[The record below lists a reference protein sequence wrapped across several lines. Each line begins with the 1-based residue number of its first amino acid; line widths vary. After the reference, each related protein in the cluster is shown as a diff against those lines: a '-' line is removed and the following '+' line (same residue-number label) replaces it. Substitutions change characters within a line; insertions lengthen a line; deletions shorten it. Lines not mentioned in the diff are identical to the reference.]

1 MSIAKNLPKLQKKN
15 KYDEIFTDRA
25 YTHAVGRRKNAT
37 AQVRL
42 YEEGRGRIY
51 VNEKEFRKYF
61 PHFEMQ
67 KIVTR
72 PLDIVKEKQNLDI
85 SVKVSGCGF
94 RGQADASSL
103 AIARVIAKWKP
114 EYREKLAKE
123 ELLKTD
129 ARVKERKKPGL
140 KRARKAPQWAKR

>member
-85 SVKVSGCGF
+85 S
-94 RGQADASSL
+94 
-103 AIARVIAKWKP
+103 
-114 EYREKLAKE
+114 
-123 ELLKTD
+123 
-129 ARVKERKKPGL
+129 
-140 KRARKAPQWAKR
+140 